1 MPRIRSRCATRTVPL
16 VTRHASRGAFA
27 LGFVMLLA
35 LAPSSLLAQALPPVF
50 DPTGRSGEPPGL
62 LKKDFRP
69 PAPPPGTVLPSVPQT
84 PESDLQ
90 QQMGQVRVFV
100 HDIHVTGNTVFT
112 EAEID
117 AITRP
122 YKGRTLTTDDLERLR
137 LALTLL
143 YVNRGYITS
152 GAIIPDQDVTMGV
165 IKYQIVEGTVAR
177 IDVEG
182 TDWFRDSYLRDR
194 VERGIATPLGI
205 APLQE
210 RLQLLQQDSR
220 IERINAELR
229 PGDRRGESVLN
240 LRVQESSPW
249 KAWLD
254 FNNHQTP
261 VVGAE
266 RGLATIA
273 HQNVTGHGDIFSFT
287 YGRSRGVNPIIDTSY
302 TLPINRYD
310 TTVSAYYRRN
320 DFLVV
325 DQSFRFLD
333 LKADAEIIGITIRQP
348 LYKTPTDEFAVAI
361 TGERLYNKVTSAFD
375 QAGLPSLFIPGS
387 SDTGVNTVS
396 ALRFI
401 QEYVHR
407 TGNAVIAARSRFS
420 VGLDVIGA
428 TNNSGP
434 LPDSQFFSWLGQVQG
449 LRRLDDWWG
458 VQLLGQM
465 SLQLSNDRLLPLEQ
479 VPVGGRF
486 SVRGYRENTVI
497 RDNAFLASIES
508 RIPILSFP
516 SGEPRLQ
523 FAQFADV
530 GRSWNTKGGTPDP
543 ETLASVG
550 LGIRWSLLPQ
560 ERARFELY
568 WGQPLNHV
576 PHPPGNLQDHGIHL
590 QFVVQVL

>member
-1 MPRIRSRCATRTVPL
+1 MRTHRSFARP
-16 VTRHASRGAFA
+16 GAGIA
-27 LGFVMLLA
+27 LSLGFVMLLT
-35 LAPSSLLAQALPPVF
+35 LAPASLLAQALPPVF
-50 DPTGRSGEPPGL
+50 DPTGRSGEPPGP
-62 LKKDFRP
+62 LKKEFKP
-69 PAPPPGTVLPSVPQT
+69 PAPPPSMVLPPVPQA
-84 PESDLQ
+84 PDSDLQ
-90 QQMGQVRVFV
+90 RQLGQIRVFV

-117 AITRP
+117 QVTKP
-122 YKGRTLTTDDLERLR
+122 FKGRTLTTDDLERLR

-152 GAIIPDQDVTMGV
+152 GAIIPDQDVTLGV
-165 IKYQIVEGTVAR
+165 ITYHIIEGTVAR

-182 TDWFRDSYLRDR
+182 TDWFRNGYLRDR
-194 VERGIATPLGI
+194 VALGVKTPFAI
-205 APLQE
+205 TPLQE
-210 RLQLLQQDSR
+210 RLQLLQQDQR
-220 IERINAELR
+220 LERINAELR

-240 LRVQESSPW
+240 LRVKEASPW

-273 HQNVTGHGDIFSFT
+273 HQNVTGHGDAFSFT

-302 TLPINRYD
+302 TIPVNRYD
-310 TTVSAYYRRN
+310 TTLSAYYRRN

-325 DQSFRFLD
+325 DESFRFLD
-333 LKADAEIIGITIRQP
+333 LKADAEIFGITLRQP
-348 LYKTPTDEFAVAI
+348 LYKTLTDEFAVAI

-407 TGNAVIAARSRFS
+407 TSNSVIAVRSRFS

-449 LRRLDDWWG
+449 LRRLDDWGG

-465 SLQLSNDRLLPLEQ
+465 SLQLANDRLFPLEQ
-479 VPVGGRF
+479 MPVGGRF
-486 SVRGYRENTVI
+486 TVRGYRENTLI

-508 RIPILSFP
+508 RIPLLAFP
-516 SGEPRLQ
+516 TGEPRLQ

-530 GRSWNTKGGTPDP
+530 GRAWNAKGGTPDP
-543 ETLASVG
+543 QTLASVG

-590 QFVVQVL
+590 QFVMQVL

>member
-1 MPRIRSRCATRTVPL
+1 
-16 VTRHASRGAFA
+16 
-27 LGFVMLLA
+27 
-35 LAPSSLLAQALPPVF
+35 
-50 DPTGRSGEPPGL
+50 
-62 LKKDFRP
+62 
-69 PAPPPGTVLPSVPQT
+69 
-84 PESDLQ
+84 
-90 QQMGQVRVFV
+90 
-100 HDIHVTGNTVFT
+100 DIHVTGNTVFT

-117 AITRP
+117 QVTKP
-122 YKGRTLTTDDLERLR
+122 FKGRTLTTDNLERLR

-152 GAIIPDQDVTMGV
+152 GAIIPDQDVTLGV
-165 IKYQIVEGTVAR
+165 ITYHIVEGTVAR

-182 TDWFRDSYLRDR
+182 TDWFRDGYLRDR
-194 VERGIATPLGI
+194 VALGVKTPFAI

-210 RLQLLQQDSR
+210 RLQLLQQDTR
-220 IERINAELR
+220 LERINAELR

-240 LRVQESSPW
+240 LRVKEASPW

-273 HQNVTGHGDIFSFT
+273 HQNVTGHGDAFSFT

-302 TLPINRYD
+302 TIPVNRYD
-310 TTVSAYYRRN
+310 TTLSAYYRRN

-333 LKADAEIIGITIRQP
+333 LKADAEIFGITLRQP
-348 LYKTPTDEFAVAI
+348 LYKTLTDEFAVAI

-407 TGNAVIAARSRFS
+407 TPNTVIAVRSRFS
-420 VGLDVIGA
+420 IGLDVIGA

-434 LPDSQFFSWLGQVQG
+434 LPDTQFFSWLGQVQG
-449 LRRLDDWWG
+449 LRRLDDWGG

-465 SLQLSNDRLLPLEQ
+465 SLQLANDRLFPLEQ

-486 SVRGYRENTVI
+486 SVRGYRENTLI
-497 RDNAFLASIES
+497 RDNAFLAS
-508 RIPILSFP
+508 
-516 SGEPRLQ
+516 
-523 FAQFADV
+523 
-530 GRSWNTKGGTPDP
+530 
-543 ETLASVG
+543 
-550 LGIRWSLLPQ
+550 
-560 ERARFELY
+560 
-568 WGQPLNHV
+568 
-576 PHPPGNLQDHGIHL
+576 
-590 QFVVQVL
+590 

>member
-1 MPRIRSRCATRTVPL
+1 MPGVSSLCSKGAFPR
-16 VTRHASRGAFA
+16 VTRHASRVTFV
-27 LGFVMLLA
+27 LGFVMLLT

-50 DPTGRSGEPPGL
+50 DPTGRSGEPPGP
-62 LKKDFRP
+62 LKKEFKP
-69 PAPPPGTVLPSVPQT
+69 PAPPPSMVLPPVPQA
-84 PESDLQ
+84 PDSDLQ
-90 QQMGQVRVFV
+90 RQLGQIRVFV

-117 AITRP
+117 QVTKP

-152 GAIIPDQDVTMGV
+152 GAIIPDQDVTLGV
-165 IKYQIVEGTVAR
+165 ITYHIVEGTVAR

-182 TDWFRDSYLRDR
+182 TDWFRDGYLRDR
-194 VERGIATPLGI
+194 VERGVKTPFAI

-210 RLQLLQQDSR
+210 RLQLLQQDQR
-220 IERINAELR
+220 LERINAELR
-229 PGDRRGESVLN
+229 PGDRRGESTLN
-240 LRVQESSPW
+240 LRVKEASPW

-273 HQNVTGHGDIFSFT
+273 HQNVTGNGDAFSFT

-302 TLPINRYD
+302 TIPVNRYD
-310 TTVSAYYRRN
+310 TTLSAYYRRN

-325 DQSFRFLD
+325 DESFRFLD
-333 LKADAEIIGITIRQP
+333 LKADAEIFGITLRQP
-348 LYKTPTDEFAVAI
+348 LYKTLTDEFAVAI

-407 TGNAVIAARSRFS
+407 TSNSVIAVRSRFS

-449 LRRLDDWWG
+449 LRRLDDWGG

-465 SLQLSNDRLLPLEQ
+465 SLQLANDRLFPLEQ

-486 SVRGYRENTVI
+486 SVRGYRENTLI

-508 RIPILSFP
+508 RIPILLFP

-530 GRSWNTKGGTPDP
+530 GRAWNAKGGTPDP
-543 ETLASVG
+543 QTLASVG

-576 PHPPGNLQDHGIHL
+576 SHPPGNLQDHGIHL
-590 QFVVQVL
+590 QFVMQVL